1 MKISKHCHVRCVSSA
16 LACIGQLGVMAA
28 IWLAVPKAAVAEGW
42 LLLEPGP
49 GYRLQWRL
57 GNKPPVI
64 SVPRVDHEVLSPLDR
79 WFQVAPGGG
88 AVALFSDAT
97 GLTVFTANG
106 AQILRR
112 KDGVTAFRFSAAGDR
127 LALASAKGIEVLTL
141 DRDQPRLL
149 KSLAGVDWL
158 QWTDAGLVARARSH
172 LYLIDDAGNQRTLAT
187 LRPGATV
194 AAAKARVVYFSGGS
208 LLTLDLMTGG
218 TTQTTRLVDSEPVRN
233 AEISSDGAHV
243 IFATARRVYL
253 REGSGPVRVLA
264 DVEGVQSLFFS
275 SDGASYLW
283 ASNMGG
289 SVVLPDGRTVA
300 LPPGT
305 CSARFSRNG
314 GDGLVLTT
322 AEGVYTW
329 DARTGVRTIVGGI
342 SADDGVN
349 FAGDVS
355 ANAGVIAFYYKKTGH
370 QKETD
375 TPRFEPQ

>member
-1 MKISKHCHVRCVSSA
+1 M
-16 LACIGQLGVMAA
+16 L
-28 IWLAVPKAAVAEGW
+28 
-42 LLLEPGP
+42 
-49 GYRLQWRL
+49 
-57 GNKPPVI
+57 PVTA
-64 SVPRVDHEVLSPLDR
+64 VPRVDHEGLSPLDR

-88 AVALFSDAT
+88 AVALFSDST

-127 LALASAKGIEVLTL
+127 LALASTKGIEVLTL
-141 DRDQPRLL
+141 DRHQPQLL
-149 KSLAGVDWL
+149 KSLARVDWL
-158 QWTDAGLVARARSH
+158 QWTDAGLVARARSQ
-172 LYLIDDAGNQRTLAT
+172 LFLIDDAGNQRMLAT
-187 LRPGATV
+187 LRPGTIV
-194 AAAKARVVYFSGGS
+194 AAAKARLVYFAGGS

-218 TTQTTRLVDSEPVRN
+218 TPETTRLVDSEPVRN
-233 AEISSDGAHV
+233 AELSPDGTHV

-253 REGSGPVRVLA
+253 REGSGPVRVVA

-275 SDGASYLW
+275 PDGAAYLW
-283 ASNMGG
+283 AGNMGG

-305 CSARFSRNG
+305 RSARFSRNSG
-314 GDGLVLTT
+314 YELVLTT

-355 ANAGVIAFYYKKTGH
+355 ANAGVIAFYYKKSGD
-370 QKETD
+370 QKETE
-375 TPRFEPQ
+375 TPRFAPR